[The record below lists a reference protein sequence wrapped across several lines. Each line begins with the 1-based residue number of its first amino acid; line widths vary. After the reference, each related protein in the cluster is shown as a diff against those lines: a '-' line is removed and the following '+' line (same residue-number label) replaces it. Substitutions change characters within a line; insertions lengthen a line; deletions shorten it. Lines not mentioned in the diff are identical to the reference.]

1 MVKRLCT
8 LVFLVFSAFAAQAQL
23 PPGVN
28 LKFYTGFDNANP
40 YDSMTSAGA
49 VGWVVDSLTST
60 PSGGKAMRT
69 QPNGIVGTALTLTS
83 GPISTLN
90 QFKVWLDFNHIA
102 KVPSDD
108 TANVQVSVDGGVTWL
123 DVSKTTC
130 NYLGAASSY
139 RTRPNGFWE
148 FSYGAVWGGVSAT
161 LPDSSWWRHER
172 FDLSYIAANRADVRI
187 RFRFVDQG
195 QPGLGVPGRYGWLV
209 DSVMVTSAFS
219 ELVPPLITQL
229 PADRI
234 TGVVFPINNRI
245 SAIVRDRPG
254 CDSTGINSVWA
265 YFRVN
270 SGGLDSTLL
279 NRIGSAV
286 TDSVWRD
293 SIGRGKVVDGDTVR
307 YFLKAIDSSPNRNVT
322 YFPNQTNPGDS
333 VLTYI
338 ASAHPQ
344 LAHASPWVGQQ
355 PSIRPYPIT
364 AIANDASGIDSVILH
379 FKRGANSAWI
389 TRRMPLIGG
398 TTYRDSIPVI
408 DGDTISYYLEAVDL
422 SARRFRTRIP
432 DTSWTFIASGPPVVT
447 YPTQF
452 AQCQVFQGVIYDLG
466 PFTIGAQLVDSSNI
480 DTAIMHYRV
489 NNGPMLAVG
498 MNRATGTGFCNYQ
511 AILPAVSDSDTVH
524 YYIEAI
530 DSSIRANQSRAPLVG
545 FRSFVALAGIVPNY
559 IDNLDGS
566 FSLWEPSVG
575 TGSAPGGWVRGTPAK
590 STVNAARSGT
600 NAWVTGPL
608 NTDYPGN
615 AVWFLESPVFDF
627 RTVQDATMTFWMWR
641 DIASAGVNG
650 DALWIEYTTNIYAP
664 VWTKLTSAQGIVD
677 NWYNKTTAF
686 AGIPGGFWDGT
697 TPGYQKCEIR
707 LTNAIFQ
714 NQTNRIRFRF
724 VFRSTAI
731 VHGNGVAIDDFSIT
745 RPVPVDI
752 NVLRV
757 VNSANTNLLFAGTQ
771 VISNTPF
778 RFSTVVRNVG
788 TAPLDTLPMVWEL
801 NGLKDT
807 TIHVFSPPLA
817 VNASQT
823 IGLDSVRGGT
833 IDCWSDI
840 KVFAI
845 LPNDGNRLN
854 DTTITNVYGIPTVRF
869 PYLDNFDSTRACNW
883 LPLAV
888 GTNAQPWERGTPAK
902 ANMTGAF
909 SGTNAWATGLTSQH
923 QASAQ
928 GYLLSPLFDLSRN
941 VNGLLS
947 IRLNR
952 QFSPSG
958 SAMRISWAEENTVAS
973 LNPTYSTL
981 GVLPPDPNPNTVN
994 WYNAANSAIISV
1006 TGPAFTGVNQ
1016 PNTYTEHIIELPAS
1030 FNRRTSRVRFRIDF
1044 AGGSQAG
1051 NGVAIDNFHLQNP
1064 PAVDANL
1071 LSISAPSACPDSL
1084 TAIDTIQVFVKN
1096 SGTDTLRGIRFD
1108 YRFVQVGGPTVHAG
1122 TIYNAPDTINPT
1134 EFKVINFPSFPSPP
1148 APFGDYTLQVYAVQ
1162 PTDGRSRNDTLTR
1175 CVKTIPPTDILLTR
1189 VLEPVSSNKCFASG
1203 LVSVRI
1209 VVRNI
1214 GHSTLNNYTISYRSD
1229 TFPIV
1234 TEPVSRPLA
1243 PRAFDTLT
1251 FNTRLPVPVGPNVLR
1266 VWVNDVNDNRK
1277 NNDSIK
1283 VDLEG
1288 LDPYSLPYFENFE
1301 TFGAQAPCPYCNQ
1314 IQINAANSP
1323 IGLINIIN
1331 NVNSSNNPSDKVIL
1345 MGTVASST
1353 LAWTAPA
1360 DPWVP
1365 TFQPLFTTTMSLP
1378 VITDNR
1384 QNIKVRF
1391 KLLQI
1396 AGTGNNF
1403 SYLRVLANGV
1413 EVARFQ
1419 PNAPTPAS
1427 NPFTTHDL
1435 SLRNFYNP
1443 GGPLI
1448 IEFQSK
1454 CRYRFTETGN
1464 NRNGNLIDDLTV
1476 YDSLSSSVEVLEV
1489 VYTPP
1494 FPTATTPVTVQAR
1507 IRNLGQS
1514 ALNSVNLSAAV
1525 NGAPLQSQIFLP
1537 GLTFLQDTLLNFSTT
1552 FNPFVG
1558 ANPTCVIASQPNGN
1572 VDAFPFDDTACT
1584 DIIGF
1589 DVVSNYPYCNDFDNN
1604 QPAWL
1609 TLEPFTL
1616 RSSGTQWQFGNPQ
1629 KGYINGP
1636 ASGANAWYI
1645 SSDSLYGPREN
1656 SALYTPIFTLESDSC
1671 YQVQFKS
1678 KWLTDFDLNDTSRA
1692 PLSGDGGTF
1701 EYSTNG
1707 GATWDFLG
1715 GIDSV
1720 SWYTSYVMSL
1730 QVQNSNPFLPGLGW
1744 SGKSPNN
1751 YVDLSHPFA
1760 SATAQQVLFRF
1771 RFATDNDFAGE
1782 GWSVDDFCFVKVAG
1796 PCLPISV
1803 EETFKNGFDVRQN
1816 YPNPFE
1822 YLTNIEYKI
1831 PMNGKVQISV
1841 RDMVGRVVKT
1851 VDAGML
1857 PEGEHRT
1864 ELSLENLNAGIYFY
1878 TVSFAGQHITKK
1890 MIISK

>member
-40 YDSMTSAGA
+40 YDSMTSAGL
-49 VGWVVDSLTST
+49 GSWQVDATIST
-60 PSGGKAMRT
+60 PAGGTALRT
-69 QPNGIVGTALTLTS
+69 QPAVVVGQRDTLTLTS
-83 GPISTLN
+83 RAINTTG

-102 KVPSDD
+102 KTPGDD
-108 TANVQVSVDGGVTWL
+108 STFVQVSIDGGVTWQN
-123 DVSKTTC
+123 VSKTTC
-130 NYLGAASSY
+130 NYLGSALSF
-139 RTRPNGFWE
+139 RTRAAGFWE
-148 FSYGAVWGGVSAT
+148 FDYSNWQGGVAAVPT
-161 LPDSSWWRHER
+161 NTWWRHER
-172 FDLSYIAANRADVRI
+172 FDLSYIAANQADVRI
-187 RFRFVDQG
+187 RFRYVDAG
-195 QPGLGVPGRYGWLV
+195 TVGLGNPARYGWVV

-219 ELVPPLITQL
+219 ELVPPVITQNSSQ
-229 PADRI
+229 RVS
-234 TGVVFPINNRI
+234 GVVFPINN
-245 SAIVRDRPG
+245 AIAANVSDGPG
-254 CDSTGINSVWA
+254 CDSTGVQEAWA

-270 SGGLDSTLL
+270 SGGLDSTQLIRVGTT
-279 NRIGSAV
+279 N
-286 TDSVWRD
+286 VWRD
-293 SIGRGKVVDGDTVR
+293 TIGRGKVADGDTVR
-307 YFLKAIDSSPNRNVT
+307 YFLKAIDSSPNRNIKF
-322 YFPNQTNPGDS
+322 FPDQTNPGDS
-333 VLTYI
+333 VITYI

-344 LAHASPWVGQQ
+344 LAHNSPWIGQQ
-355 PSIRPYPIT
+355 PSIRPYPVVAT
-364 AIANDASGIDSVILH
+364 SNDASGIDSVILYY
-379 FKRGANSAWI
+379 KVGVNGAWNL
-389 TRRMPLIGG
+389 RRMPLISG

-422 SARRFRTRIP
+422 SARRFRTRVP
-432 DTSWTFIASGPPVVT
+432 DTSWTFIASGPPVIT

-466 PFTIGAQLVDSSNI
+466 PFTIGAQLVDSSTV
-480 DTAIMHYRV
+480 DTAVMHYRV
-489 NNGPMLAVG
+489 NSGPMLSVG
-498 MNRATGTGFCNYQ
+498 MTRTVGSGFCNYQ

-524 YYIEAI
+524 YYIEAV
-530 DSSIRANQSRAPLVG
+530 DSSIRANRSRNPQVG

-559 IDNLDGS
+559 VDNLDGA

-575 TGSAPGGWVRGTPAK
+575 TGSAPGGWLRGTPAK
-590 STVNAARSGT
+590 SNINATRSGT

-608 NTDYPGN
+608 NSDYPGN

-641 DIASAGVNG
+641 DIASAATTG

-664 VWTKLTSAQGIVD
+664 VWTKLTSNEGIVD

-707 LTNAIFQ
+707 LTNPIFR

-724 VFRSTAI
+724 VFRSTAT
-731 VHGNGVAIDDFSIT
+731 VHSNGVSIDDFSIT
-745 RPVPVDI
+745 RPVPVDV

-771 VISNTPF
+771 VITGNPF
-778 RFSTVVRNVG
+778 RFSAVVRNVG

-807 TIHVFSPPLA
+807 TVHIFNPPLA
-817 VNASQT
+817 VNATQT
-823 IGLDSVRGGT
+823 IGLDTVRGGT

-845 LPNDGNRLN
+845 RPDDGNRLN
-854 DTTITNVYGIPTVRF
+854 DTTTTNVYGIPTVRF

-888 GTNAQPWERGTPAK
+888 GTTPQPWERGTPAK
-902 ANMTGAF
+902 TNMTGAF
-909 SGTNAWATGLTSQH
+909 SGSNAWATVLNGQH
-923 QASAQ
+923 PASAQ
-928 GYLLSPLFDLSRN
+928 GYLLSPLFDLSQN

-947 IRLNR
+947 IRVNR

-958 SAMRISWAEENTVAS
+958 SAMRISWADENTVAS
-973 LNPTYSTL
+973 LNPSYSTL
-981 GVLPPDPNPNTVN
+981 GIVNDPNPNTIN
-994 WYNAANSAIISV
+994 WYNAANSAIIGV

-1016 PNTYTEHIIELPAS
+1016 PNTYTEHIIELPAT
-1030 FNRRTSRVRFRIDF
+1030 FNRRSGRVRFRIDF
-1044 AGGSQAG
+1044 AGGTQAG
-1051 NGVAIDNFHLQNP
+1051 NGIAVDNFHLQNP
-1064 PAVDANL
+1064 PAVDLNL
-1071 LSISAPSACPDSL
+1071 LSISRPVQCPDSL
-1084 TAIDTIQVFVKN
+1084 RAIDTIQVIAKN
-1096 SGTDTLRGIRFD
+1096 SGTDTLRGLRFN
-1108 YRFVQVGGPTVHAG
+1108 YRFVQVGGPTIHTG
-1122 TIYNAPDTINPT
+1122 TLYNAPDTINPT
-1134 EFKVINFPSFPSPP
+1134 SFKIINFPGFPSPP
-1148 APFGDYTLQVYAVQ
+1148 APYGDYTLEVYAVQ
-1162 PTDGRSRNDTLTR
+1162 PSDGRTRNDTLTR
-1175 CVKTIPPTDILLTR
+1175 CVKTIPPTDLMLIR

-1203 LVSVRI
+1203 FVNVRV

-1234 TEPVSRPLA
+1234 TEPISRPLA
-1243 PRAFDTLT
+1243 PRAFDTVT
-1251 FNTRLPVPVGPNVLR
+1251 FVTPLPIPVGPNVLR

-1277 NNDSIK
+1277 NNDSIR

-1288 LDPYSLPYFENFE
+1288 LDPFELPYFEDYE

-1314 IQINAANSP
+1314 VQINAANSP

-1353 LAWTAPA
+1353 QAWT
-1360 DPWVP
+1360 VP
-1365 TFQPLFTTTMSLP
+1365 TDEWAPNFQPLFVTSMSLP
-1378 VITDNR
+1378 VITTNR

-1396 AGTGNNF
+1396 AGSNNNF

-1413 EVARFQ
+1413 EVARFK
-1419 PNAPTPAS
+1419 PTTPTPAS
-1427 NPFTTHDL
+1427 NPFITHDIP
-1435 SLRNFYNP
+1435 LRNFYTP

-1454 CRYRFTETGN
+1454 CRYRFTESGN

-1476 YDSLSSSVEVLEV
+1476 YDSLSSSVEIMEV

-1514 ALNSVNLSAAV
+1514 VLNSVNLAAEV

-1537 GLTFLQDTLLNFSTT
+1537 GLAFLQDTLLNFSTT
-1552 FNPFVG
+1552 FNPIVG
-1558 ANPTCVIASQPNGN
+1558 ANPTCVIATQPNGT
-1572 VDAFPFDDTACT
+1572 VDAFPFDDTLCT
-1584 DIIGF
+1584 DVIGF
-1589 DVVSNYPYCNDFDNN
+1589 DVVTNYPYCNDFDNN

-1616 RSSGTQWQFGNPQ
+1616 RSLGTKWEFGNPQ
-1629 KGYINGP
+1629 KGHINGP

-1645 SSDSLYGPREN
+1645 SADSLYGPREN
-1656 SALYTPIFTLESDSC
+1656 SALYTPIFTLQSDSC
-1671 YQVQFKS
+1671 YRVQFKS

-1692 PLSGDGGTF
+1692 PLSGDGGTL
-1701 EYSTNG
+1701 EYSTDG

-1730 QVQNSNPFLPGLGW
+1730 QVQNSTPFIPGLGW
-1744 SGKSPNN
+1744 SGKSPDN

-1831 PMNGKVQISV
+1831 PMNGKVVISV

-1890 MIISK
+1890 MIISR

>member
-60 PSGGKAMRT
+60 PSGGKALRT

-102 KVPSDD
+102 KIPSDD

-123 DVSKTTC
+123 NVSKTTC
-130 NYLGAASSY
+130 NYLGSASSY
-139 RTRPNGFWE
+139 RTRANGFWE

-172 FDLSYIAANRADVRI
+172 FDLSYIAANMADVRI

-195 QPGLGVPGRYGWLV
+195 QPGLGVPARYGWLL

-219 ELVPPLITQL
+219 ELVRPLITQT
-229 PADRI
+229 PAQRV
-234 TGVVFPINNRI
+234 TGTVFPINNVI
-245 SAIVRDRPG
+245 SANVGDGPG
-254 CDSTGINSVWA
+254 CDTTGIQSVWA

-270 SGGLDSTLL
+270 SGSLDSIELT
-279 NRIGSAV
+279 RVPQSS
-286 TDSVWRD
+286 TWRD
-293 SIGRGKVVDGDTVR
+293 TIGRGKVADGDTVR
-307 YFLKAIDSSPNRNVT
+307 YFLKAIDSSPNRNIQ
-322 YFPNQTNPGDS
+322 YFPIQNNPGDS

-338 ASAHPQ
+338 ASTKPLLSHNNPY
-344 LAHASPWVGQQ
+344 LGQQ
-355 PSIRPYPIT
+355 SSIRPYPVL
-364 AIANDASGIDSVILH
+364 ASASDASGIDSVILYYKVGVNGAWN
-379 FKRGANSAWI
+379 FKR
-389 TRRMPLIGG
+389 MPFIGG
-398 TTYRDSIPVI
+398 TSFRDSIPIV

-480 DTAIMHYRV
+480 DTAIMHYQV

-498 MNRATGTGFCNYQ
+498 MSRATGTGFCNYQ
-511 AILPAVSDSDTVH
+511 AIIPAVSDSDTVH

-530 DSSIRANQSRAPLVG
+530 DSSIRSNKSRAPLIG

-559 IDNLDGS
+559 VDNLDGT

-575 TGSAPGGWVRGTPAK
+575 TGSAPGGWLRGTPAK
-590 STVNAARSGT
+590 SNINAARSGT

-641 DIASAGVNG
+641 DIASAATTG

-686 AGIPGGFWDGT
+686 AGIPGGFWDGS

-707 LTNAIFQ
+707 LTNPIFQ

-724 VFRSTAI
+724 VFRSTAT
-731 VHGNGVAIDDFSIT
+731 VHNNGVSIDDFSIT

-771 VISNTPF
+771 VITGNPF
-778 RFSTVVRNVG
+778 RFSAVVRNVG

-823 IGLDSVRGGT
+823 IGLDTVRGGT

-854 DTTITNVYGIPTVRF
+854 DTTITTVYGIPTVRF

-909 SGTNAWATGLTSQH
+909 SGTNAWATGLTGQH

-928 GYLLSPLFDLSRN
+928 GYLLSPLFDLSQN

-973 LNPTYSTL
+973 LNPSYSTL
-981 GVLPPDPNPNTVN
+981 GVVPPDPNPNTVN

-1051 NGVAIDNFHLQNP
+1051 NGVAIDNFHLQYP
-1064 PAVDANL
+1064 PAIDVNL
-1071 LSISAPSACPDSL
+1071 LSITAPSACPDSL
-1084 TAIDTIQVFVKN
+1084 TATDTIRAFVKN

-1108 YRFVQVGGPTVHAG
+1108 YRFVQVGGPTIHTG

-1134 EFKVINFPSFPSPP
+1134 EFKAIDFPSFPSPP
-1148 APFGDYTLQVYAVQ
+1148 APYGDYTLQVYAVQ
-1162 PTDGRSRNDTLTR
+1162 PSDGRLRNDTLSR
-1175 CVKTIPPTDILLTR
+1175 CVKTIPPSDLVLVR
-1189 VLEPVSSNKCFASG
+1189 VLEPLTTTKCYSSVNIP
-1203 LVSVRI
+1203 VRI

-1214 GHSTLNNYTISYRSD
+1214 GHSTLNSYTVSYKSD
-1229 TFPIV
+1229 TFPTI
-1234 TEPVSRPLA
+1234 TEPVNRPLA
-1243 PRAFDTLT
+1243 RNAFDTIT
-1251 FNTRLPVPVGPNVLR
+1251 FVTRLDIPIGPSQLR
-1266 VWVNDVNDNRK
+1266 IWVNDVNDNRK
-1277 NNDSIK
+1277 SNDSTFIE
-1283 VDLEG
+1283 LEG
-1288 LDPYSLPYFENFE
+1288 LEPFPLPYSENFE
-1301 TFGAQAPCPYCNQ
+1301 AFRAFSECPYCNQ
-1314 IQINAANSP
+1314 IRFSSSQTP

-1331 NVNSSNNPSDKVIL
+1331 NVTPSNNPSDKVIL
-1345 MGTVASST
+1345 MGTLASSS
-1353 LAWTAPA
+1353 LAWSPPA
-1360 DPWVP
+1360 DVWDPN
-1365 TFQPLFTTTMSLP
+1365 FQPLFVTSMSLP
-1378 VITDNR
+1378 IITDGR
-1384 QNIKVRF
+1384 RNIKLRF

-1396 AGTGNNF
+1396 NQF
-1403 SYLRVLANGV
+1403 SYLRIMANGN
-1413 EVARFQ
+1413 EVRRFT
-1419 PNAPTPAS
+1419 PLGTYVTPTS
-1427 NPFTTHDL
+1427 NPYTTVEIPL
-1435 SLRNFYNP
+1435 NNFYTP
-1443 GGPLI
+1443 GGPLVV
-1448 IEFQSK
+1448 EFQSK
-1454 CRYRFTETGN
+1454 CRYRFLDNGN
-1464 NRNGNLIDDLTV
+1464 LRSGNLIDDIV
-1476 YDSLSSSVEVLEV
+1476 IFDSLGNSVEIMELS
-1489 VYTPP
+1489 YNPP
-1494 FPTATTPVTVQAR
+1494 FPTVSTPVTVQAK
-1507 IRNLGQS
+1507 IRNLGQLP
-1514 ALNSVNLSAAV
+1514 LNSVNLAASV
-1525 NGAPLQSQIFLP
+1525 NGTPLQSSVFLP
-1537 GLTFLQDTLLNFSTT
+1537 GLSFLEDSVVSFNTT
-1552 FNPFVG
+1552 FTPFIG
-1558 ANPTCVIASQPNGN
+1558 ANPTCVIATLPNGA
-1572 VDAFPFDDTACT
+1572 VDAFTPDDTVCT
-1584 DIIGF
+1584 DIVGF
-1589 DVVSNYPYCNDFDNN
+1589 DLISNYPYCNDFDNN

-1609 TLEPFTL
+1609 SLEPFTL
-1616 RSSGTQWQFGNPQ
+1616 RTTGSRWEFGNPQ
-1629 KGYINGP
+1629 KGFINAP

-1645 SSDSLYGPREN
+1645 GGDSLYGPLEN
-1656 SALYTPIFTLESDSC
+1656 SALYTPIFTIQRDSC
-1671 YQVQFKS
+1671 YRIQFKS
-1678 KWLTDFDLNDTSRA
+1678 KWSTDFFDNDTTKL

-1701 EYSTNG
+1701 EYSTDG
-1707 GATWDFLG
+1707 GRTWDYLG
-1715 GIDSV
+1715 SIDSS
-1720 SWYTSYVMSL
+1720 SWYRSYVMSL
-1730 QVQNSNPFLPGLGW
+1730 QVQQSNPFIPGLGW
-1744 SGKSPNN
+1744 SGKSPDN
-1751 YVDLSHPFA
+1751 YVDLSHLFA
-1760 SATAQQVLFRF
+1760 SESATEVLFRF
-1771 RFATDNDFAGE
+1771 RFATDNEFNGE
-1782 GWSVDDFCFVKVAG
+1782 GWAIDDFCFVKEAG
-1796 PCLPISV
+1796 PCLPVSV
-1803 EETFKNGFDVRQN
+1803 QETFKNGFDVRQN

-1831 PMNGKVQISV
+1831 PMNGRVQISV

-1864 ELSLENLNAGIYFY
+1864 ELSLENLNSGIYFY

-1890 MIISK
+1890 MIISR